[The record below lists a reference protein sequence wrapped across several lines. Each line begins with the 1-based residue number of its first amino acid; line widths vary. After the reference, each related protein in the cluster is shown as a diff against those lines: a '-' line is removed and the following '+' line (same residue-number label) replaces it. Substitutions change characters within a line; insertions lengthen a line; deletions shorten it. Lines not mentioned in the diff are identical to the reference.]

1 MHDLLVDG
9 TIELFVDDGGSA
21 ANTFEEMMHKLTK
34 IFMCIC
40 DRGLSLSASKCEF
53 FMTEIVFTGTTV
65 GPKGVQP
72 DLKKLTAIVNWK
84 IPKNAT
90 ALAGFLG
97 LTGWFRDLIKGYAKK
112 EQPLWDLLREV
123 ELPENAQKPSIDK

>member
-1 MHDLLVDG
+1 MNAFWADGAPSTFADMTAKHMHDLLVDG

-40 DRGLSLSASKCEF
+40 DRGLSLSASKCKF
-53 FMTEIVFTGTTV
+53 FMTEIVFAGTTV

-84 IPKNAT
+84 M
-90 ALAGFLG
+90 
-97 LTGWFRDLIKGYAKK
+97 R
-112 EQPLWDLLREV
+112 
-123 ELPENAQKPSIDK
+123 LP